1 MQSCPL
7 CANFAV
13 KRLALPHTT
22 VWECASRRC
31 GLRYAAPQLDER
43 SLQEAYRKFY
53 YPDSPRAGT
62 VAYKPTSVEILHQV
76 FRYAIAEFGDLS
88 GWRLL
93 DYGCGTGALCNA
105 ALSYGL
111 QPVGIESD
119 ANACGEAGANGR
131 YPVYQ
136 RLEDLLA
143 SEPGIRFDVITLWE
157 VIEHLRMPWIDL
169 ANLRRILKTDG
180 RLLVSTPNARGAK
193 ARLLGPRWDN
203 YANPTHFYYFT
214 RESLPFVLQQSGFS
228 RVTVWN
234 AHIDYPHHGALRRTL
249 NRALAAPN
257 LQGEL
262 LLLGRP

>member
-7 CANFAV
+7 CGKFAV

-22 VWECASRRC
+22 VWECASQSC
-31 GLRYAAPQLDER
+31 GLRYAAPQHDER
-43 SLQEAYRKFY
+43 SLQAAYRKFY
-53 YPDSPRAGT
+53 YPDLERAGT
-62 VAYKPTSVEILHQV
+62 RAYEATPVEILHQV
-76 FRYAIAEFGDLS
+76 FRHAIAQFGDLS

-93 DYGCGTGALCNA
+93 DYGCGTGSLCKA
-105 ALSYGL
+105 ALSHGL
-111 QPVGIESD
+111 RPVGVEPD
-119 ANACGEAGANGR
+119 ANACREASACGR

-143 SEPGIRFDVITLWE
+143 SEPSIRFDVITLWE
-157 VIEHLRMPWIDL
+157 VIEHLRVPWIDV
-169 ANLRRILKTDG
+169 ANLRRILKPDG
-180 RLLVSTPNARGAK
+180 CLLVSTPNARCAK

-214 RESLPFVLQQSGFS
+214 RESLRFVLHHSGFS

-234 AHIDYPHHGALRRTL
+234 AHIAYPHHGALRRIL